1 MHQQLNFRKRTVP
14 KPSPKGMCPQLPRR
28 GEGGVKHQQTPSHLP
43 SEILLL
49 QRRQHLNQLGKE
61 AKAPMTSSC
70 LLLQDLLTLALLPP
84 HVLADRTA
92 EAHRACSSIMLRSS
106 LPGVCLLPLNETAVP
121 QTAVHR
127 ARVSLRLRTFRRRA
141 HLDCPQLSRQLEEA
155 RVNGLLH
162 LQVDNAP

>member
-1 MHQQLNFRKRTVP
+1 
-14 KPSPKGMCPQLPRR
+14 
-28 GEGGVKHQQTPSHLP
+28 
-43 SEILLL
+43 
-49 QRRQHLNQLGKE
+49 
-61 AKAPMTSSC
+61 MTSSC